1 MKSKYIA
8 FSHYGIMSGSYFYA
22 LIGTLKLVNQRP
34 LSENVAFL
42 PRDIIKNLYP
52 DAYSG
57 EIAKRCKEMDI
68 DKNIILS
75 IIKAESSFNRQAVSS
90 AGAQGLMQIMPSTGR
105 GIARELNIKDFD
117 LQNPQTSILFGVKYI
132 AWLKKIFNND
142 YDDIAAG
149 YNAGAN
155 NVNKWK
161 NIIITD
167 DRDNYIE
174 NIPFDETRSYILRTR
189 KYFYIYNLLHAA
201 KGFYN

>member
-1 MKSKYIA
+1 
-8 FSHYGIMSGSYFYA
+8 MSGSYFYA

-142 YDDIAAG
+142 FDDIAAG

-155 NVNKWK
+155 NVKKWK

-189 KYFYIYNLLHAA
+189 KYFYIYNLLSAA